1 MAVMTNTELAN
12 KLIDIAKSYKTLYV
26 MGCFGAPMTEYGKN
40 RYTQNHS
47 YNKQSS
53 RTKHIMNATADT
65 FGFDCVCLIKG
76 VLWGWNGNQNHI
88 YGGASYASN
97 GVPDIGADTIIKRCT
112 DVSSDFSN
120 IEIGELVHMT
130 GHVGVYV
137 GNGLAVECTPKWS
150 NNVQLTACNCDV
162 AGYNRR
168 NWSTHGKLP
177 YVEYLP
183 TQPTKPA
190 VKPTE
195 TVKKSNEELAKE
207 VIQGKWG
214 NGQARKD
221 ALTKAGY
228 NYSEVQTIVNEM
240 LKPKPTVKTN
250 EQIAKEVIRGNWGN
264 GAERKRRL
272 QAAGYNYRTIQNIVN
287 EMLRK

>member
-1 MAVMTNTELAN
+1 MNNQEFAN
-12 KLIDIAKSYKTLYV
+12 KLIEIATKYKTLYV
-26 MGCFGAPMTEYGKN
+26 MGCFGQAMNDYGKN

-47 YNKQSS
+47 YNKQAS

-76 VLWGWNGNQNHI
+76 VLWGWNGDTKGL
-88 YGGASYASN
+88 YGGAKYASN
-97 GVPDIGADTIIKRCT
+97 GVPDIGADSIIKKCSNVST
-112 DVSSDFSN
+112 DFTK
-120 IEIGELVHMT
+120 IEIGELVHMK

-168 NWSTHGKLP
+168 NWTSHGFLP

-190 VKPTE
+190 EKPTE

-228 NYSEVQTIVNEM
+228 NYSEVQSIVNEM

-250 EQIAKEVIRGNWGN
+250 EQIAKEVINGNIWGN